1 MSRIPTATRESVPQD
16 QLAAFDEMVS
26 QRGSVPDIGPISV
39 MINVPELARRGE
51 HFRAYIR
58 GDESNLPL
66 NVRELAMILTA
77 REMDCQFI
85 WNAHC
90 AFARQAG
97 LSDEL
102 VNNLRD
108 KKDLHTLSAEEAAV
122 VDYGWELFRTRKVSQ
137 PVYDGAL
144 ALFGVQ
150 GLMELTNLLGYYSS
164 RPSTSMPS
172 TSAYQTTSPNR
183 RCRCNQKQ

>member
-26 QRGSVPDIGPISV
+26 QHGSVPDIGPISV

-58 GDESNLPL
+58 GDESSLPL

-90 AFARQAG
+90 AFERQAG

-137 PVYDGAL
+137 PVYDAAL
-144 ALFGVQ
+144 ALFGVR
-150 GLMELTNLLGYYSS
+150 GLVELTNLLRYYSS
-164 RPSTSMPS
+164 LAFIINAFDISLPANITE
-172 TSAYQTTSPNR
+172 SPLPV
-183 RCRCNQKQ
+183 